1 MVDLM
6 KSLCYMWV
14 VLNNCFVFNSI
25 SSHLNLGLLLIA
37 TLMKLIFTEMT
48 AFKLCCHAS
57 MY

>member
-48 AFKLCCHAS
+48 AF
-57 MY
+57 